1 MPKHG
6 VKIIIVIII
15 EAKNHLVELIFYIE
29 ILLFCSND
37 VATL

>member
-15 EAKNHLVELIFYIE
+15 EAKI
-29 ILLFCSND
+29 ILLNWFSMLRCCF
-37 VATL
+37 LE